1 MNDVNTVAVANDIEK
16 AIRPVLTRHAVGPS
30 RGSESRVVPA
40 LRQALQSAGF
50 DASTKHRLAGPIVM
64 GRAPETGELR
74 PSVSWAEADIA
85 IMRDGRLVGIIE
97 SEHDLAWVVP
107 HRGKTPGSSAAWRY
121 TMSSIPLN
129 GASEPFA
136 SYVPLERMAYIAN
149 WQGDAASTF
158 RRLDRI
164 RSDDAKDHNPSA
176 LPFFLVSEVPDS
188 RGSRI
193 IEPRMRSLL
202 VRYLECGVS

>member
-1 MNDVNTVAVANDIEK
+1 MNGVNAAAVANDIEK
-16 AIRPVLTRHAVGPS
+16 AIRPVVAEHMVGAS
-30 RGSESRVVPA
+30 RGSEARVVPS
-40 LRQALQSAGF
+40 LRQALQAAGF
-50 DASTKHRLAGPIVM
+50 DASTKHRLAGPLVM
-64 GRAPETGELR
+64 GRAPETGGLR

-107 HRGKTPGSSAAWRY
+107 NGGQTPGSSAAWRY

-129 GASEPFA
+129 GASVPFA
-136 SYVPLERMAYIAN
+136 SYSPLERMAYIAN

-158 RRLDRI
+158 QRLERI
-164 RSDDAKDHNPSA
+164 RSDDPKEHNPSA
-176 LPFFLVSEVPDS
+176 LAFFLVSEVPDP

-193 IEPRMRSLL
+193 IECRMRSLL
-202 VRYLECGVS
+202 VRYLECGAS